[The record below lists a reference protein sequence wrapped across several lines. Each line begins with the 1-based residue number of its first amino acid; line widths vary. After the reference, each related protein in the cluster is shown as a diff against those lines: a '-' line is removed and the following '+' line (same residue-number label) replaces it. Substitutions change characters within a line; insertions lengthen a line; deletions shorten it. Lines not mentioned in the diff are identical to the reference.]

1 MRRLALA
8 LDDTQVMRDRDRQAE
23 IDRQRGR
30 EEENEERESVREG
43 RDRDRVSLES
53 LPFQIV
59 RSHTVSLCLRQN
71 NRYPKNSFVGLE
83 EKYIEFIRF

>member
-59 RSHTVSLCLRQN
+59 RSHTVSHFAFDKIIDI
-71 NRYPKNSFVGLE
+71 PKTLSSD
-83 EKYIEFIRF
+83 